1 MKHLLIV
8 DDHQT
13 FLAGTAMILEKHGY
27 RVTTASRGEAALES
41 MRDTS
46 FDLFIFDLKLPGMN
60 GFELTEETL
69 QRNPEA
75 IIVILTGEDIAEHY
89 DRLIGIGVAGMLEKS
104 LGEQEFIGS
113 LRMAFQRLMVLP
125 LTLARQLRTKN
136 DRFPSP
142 AREQSNANQAL
153 SDKEIGVLRMI
164 AQGYKNKD
172 IADRL
177 FMSQRNVEYVISH
190 LFEKL
195 NAASRQEAVLKGLER
210 KWINLDLSSPSG
222 S

>member
-27 RVTTASRGEAALES
+27 RVTTASSGQVALES
-41 MRDTS
+41 MREAS
-46 FDLFIFDLKLPGMN
+46 FDMFIFDLKLPEMN

-69 QRNPEA
+69 RRNPEA

-89 DRLIGIGVAGMLEKS
+89 NRLIEIGVTGILEKS
-104 LGEQEFIGS
+104 LGELAFIGS
-113 LRMAFQRLMVLP
+113 LRMAFQRLTVLP
-125 LTLARQLRTKN
+125 LPVARQLRTTEG
-136 DRFPSP
+136 RFPSP
-142 AREQSNANQAL
+142 YPEQSNANKAL
-153 SDKEIGVLRMI
+153 TDKEIGVLRMI

-190 LFEKL
+190 LFVKL
-195 NAASRQEAVLKGLER
+195 NAASRQEAVLKGLEL
-210 KWINLDLSSPSG
+210 KWINLDLSDS
-222 S
+222 

>member
-27 RVTTASRGEAALES
+27 QVTSASRGGAALEL
-41 MRDTS
+41 MRETR
-46 FDLFIFDLKLPGMN
+46 FDLFIFDLKLPEMN

-69 QRNPEA
+69 QRNPDA

-89 DRLIGIGVAGMLEKS
+89 DRLIEIGVTGILEKS

-113 LRMAFQRLMVLP
+113 LRMAFQRLTVLP
-125 LTLARQLRTKN
+125 LPLARQLRTKGS
-136 DRFPSP
+136 RLPAPS
-142 AREQSNANQAL
+142 REQSGANKAL
-153 SDKEIGVLRMI
+153 SDKEIGVLQMI

-195 NAASRQEAVLKGLER
+195 NAASRQEAVLKGLEL
-210 KWINLDLSSPSG
+210 KWINLDLSPQSDI
-222 S
+222 

>member
-27 RVTTASRGEAALES
+27 QVTSASRGGAALEL
-41 MRDTS
+41 MRETR
-46 FDLFIFDLKLPGMN
+46 FDLFIFDLKLPEMN

-69 QRNPEA
+69 QRNPDA

-89 DRLIGIGVAGMLEKS
+89 DRLIEIGVTGILEKS

-113 LRMAFQRLMVLP
+113 LRMAFQRLTVLP
-125 LTLARQLRTKN
+125 LPLARQLRTKGS
-136 DRFPSP
+136 RLPAPS
-142 AREQSNANQAL
+142 REQSGANKAL
-153 SDKEIGVLRMI
+153 SDKEIGVLQMI

-195 NAASRQEAVLKGLER
+195 NAASRQEAVLKGLEL
-210 KWINLDLSSPSG
+210 KWINLDLSPQSDT
-222 S
+222 